1 MQVYPCMN
9 KWHQMFGFG
18 DESVAREGSIH
29 SSIPRNVLNTI
40 LHKGKEQAPHLCFG
54 ASRRGGKEYGSWEE
68 DKDKADLNAN
78 DFVPMMSELEPYL
91 NEGKVPP
98 LDLWKDKFLVTVPCS
113 DIDAV
118 VEFVFVPFIQEEKD
132 EEDEEDE
139 QEGSEDADAE
149 ELDIIPENKED
160 EL

>member
-1 MQVYPCMN
+1 MQVFPCMN

-18 DESVAREGSIH
+18 NEGSGSGSGSIH

-40 LHKGKEQAPHLCFG
+40 LHKGKEQAPRLCFG
-54 ASRRGGKEYGSWEE
+54 VSRRGGTEYVSWEE
-68 DKDKADLNAN
+68 DKDRADLNAN

-91 NEGKVPP
+91 KEGKVPP

-113 DIDAV
+113 DMDAV
-118 VEFVFVPFIQEEKD
+118 VEFVFVPFVEE
-132 EEDEEDE
+132 EEEEGK
-139 QEGSEDADAE
+139 QEGSEHADVE
-149 ELDIIPENKED
+149 ELEINPENKD

>member
-1 MQVYPCMN
+1 
-9 KWHQMFGFG
+9 MFGFG
-18 DESVAREGSIH
+18 NESDAREGSTTGTGSIH

-40 LHKGKEQAPHLCFG
+40 LYKGNKEQAPHLCFG

-68 DKDKADLNAN
+68 DKDRADLNAN
-78 DFVPMMSELEPYL
+78 DFVPMMSEMEPYL

-98 LDLWKDKFLVTVPCS
+98 LDLWKDKIVVTVPCS

-118 VEFVFVPFIQEEKD
+118 VEFVFVPFIQEEEVKD
-132 EEDEEDE
+132 DAENEE
-139 QEGSEDADAE
+139 EGSDHADAE
-149 ELDIIPENKED
+149 ELDIIPEINED